1 MTSSQIFLLK
11 RETYN
16 RWLKDQYVGLR
27 LGFLLEWD
35 KKKRGGFGWD
45 MENPHCLGC
54 GKGGPLVTKKSQLSV
69 IGHTYQNP
77 LPKMGSPYNNVL
89 QLFLMSLRLK
99 PDWIFGCFHQFWVVL
114 KMIILCRCQK
124 KSCIEF
130 CTQRGSHKKFHTM
143 KRKKTLHIKSLH
155 IFSLHIENIHRKWL
169 CFHDS
174 CHWIL
179 NFRQHKMK
187 KMKWNINQLPMAMTW
202 NGHLQPPQTIQKNSK
217 IQRTNASETKYWQ
230 GQFFYK
236 SSHLIHP
243 CVMAMNLK
251 LMFA

>member
-1 MTSSQIFLLK
+1 
-11 RETYN
+11 
-16 RWLKDQYVGLR
+16 
-27 LGFLLEWD
+27 
-35 KKKRGGFGWD
+35 
-45 MENPHCLGC
+45 
-54 GKGGPLVTKKSQLSV
+54 
-69 IGHTYQNP
+69 
-77 LPKMGSPYNNVL
+77 
-89 QLFLMSLRLK
+89 
-99 PDWIFGCFHQFWVVL
+99 
-114 KMIILCRCQK
+114 
-124 KSCIEF
+124 
-130 CTQRGSHKKFHTM
+130 
-143 KRKKTLHIKSLH
+143 LHIKSLH